1 MGEREVCGVGYAECG
16 VRLVCGGVHA
26 VEHDVA
32 GGVVSPAF
40 FVTCELVVGLG
51 FDLSMLEPPPMAR
64 RKSAPDLANASSPS
78 FTFFTVGFCLISLN
92 TSYGMPAS
100 SSTSSNPRDITEEDI
115 LELYKKAF

>member
-51 FDLSMLEPPPMAR
+51 FDLWCATSCCFLEKADAGVCGMGVCALGEDASLQVIAVGG
-64 RKSAPDLANASSPS
+64 SAV
-78 FTFFTVGFCLISLN
+78 VG
-92 TSYGMPAS
+92 
-100 SSTSSNPRDITEEDI
+100 
-115 LELYKKAF
+115 